1 MHQSWCLRLGICVEP
16 RNMVRNVAV
25 VNNTH
30 AGKELEAACAHIE
43 LMVSH
48 ATAHASVC
56 VCMHYNNHMQTHVLF
71 ANMWLKLNLADVHLR
86 IALTFVEGINYAHL
100 HPHHIFGNTDHT
112 HACTHLCV
120 QLPYSSQWCRT

>member
-1 MHQSWCLRLGICVEP
+1 
-16 RNMVRNVAV
+16 MVRNVAV

-86 IALTFVEGINYAHL
+86 IALTFVEGITMHTYTHTISLATLITPMHA
-100 HPHHIFGNTDHT
+100 HIFVCSYHIPHSGVE
-112 HACTHLCV
+112 L
-120 QLPYSSQWCRT
+120 S